1 MAGSIAR
8 AAGAAA
14 SGGGGNGNSGWSL
27 GGMKERILAQN
38 AGQPGAA
45 QQGGMVGAAMS
56 VLGDP
61 MSDGS
66 TAGVVPAPEVGMP
79 ADTSGADQFAGKKFE
94 ISPVQMKGSFSSKAR
109 ANAEG
114 VYGNED
120 ERNNSHK
127 R

>member
-1 MAGSIAR
+1 MASSIAR
-8 AAGAAA
+8 AAT
-14 SGGGGNGNSGWSL
+14 SGSGGNGNSGWSL

-45 QQGGMVGAAMS
+45 QPGGMMGAAMS

-79 ADTSGADQFAGKKFE
+79 ADINGTDQFAGKKFE
-94 ISPVQMKGSFSSKAR
+94 ISPVQMKGSFSSKSR
-109 ANAEG
+109 ATAEG

>member
-79 ADTSGADQFAGKKFE
+79 ADINGADQFAGKKFE

-109 ANAEG
+109 KDAEG
-114 VYGNED
+114 VYGSE
-120 ERNNSHK
+120 EQRNNSLK